1 MSMTLQCINLETS
14 KAVTVKTPESEK
26 NSVLKFL
33 KKAFENLFSDYIWLS
48 EHGKIYTSYFVNQ
61 TVNIRC

>member
-1 MSMTLQCINLETS
+1 MSMTFQCINLETS
-14 KAVTVKTPESEK
+14 KAVAKTPEVEK
-26 NSVLKFL
+26 NSGVTFL

-61 TVNIRC
+61 AVNIRC